1 MKRHTAIIL
10 AFVLAALTA
19 LSIGISWFT
28 HRAEFYPFRCTTYTR
43 YDLSRNEGKK
53 LEFDVA
59 QDLRFQN
66 KNSGY
71 LLINGQATD
80 GDNIST
86 LNRRIVLTE
95 GEKIDYD
102 TYRYQIAKTI
112 TSSTD
117 TTSDNIFN
125 ALLAELT
132 LDPSYLQLNIDK
144 VDENTYLISG
154 PLSYLFTCQRY

>member
-1 MKRHTAIIL
+1 MKRHTGIIL
-10 AFVLAALTA
+10 AFVLTALTA
-19 LSIGISWFT
+19 LSIGIFWFT
-28 HRAEFYPFRCTTYTR
+28 HRAESYPFRCATYTR
-43 YDLSRNEGKK
+43 YDLSRSEGNK
-53 LEFDVA
+53 LEFAVT

-71 LLINGQATD
+71 LLINGQVTS
-80 GDNIST
+80 GENIST

-102 TYRYQIAKTI
+102 TYRYQITKTI

-117 TTSDNIFN
+117 TTPDNLFN

-132 LDPSYLQLNIDK
+132 LDPAYLQLNIDK
-144 VDENTYLISG
+144 VDESAYLISG

>member
-1 MKRHTAIIL
+1 MKRHTGMIV
-10 AFVLAALTA
+10 AFMLAALVALFIATA
-19 LSIGISWFT
+19 WFT
-28 HRAEFYPFRCTTYTR
+28 HRAESYPFRCATFNR
-43 YDLSRNEGKK
+43 YDLSRNEGKR
-53 LEFDVA
+53 LEFAVT

-80 GDNIST
+80 GDVDSI
-86 LNRRIVLTE
+86 LNRRLILTQ
-95 GEKIDYD
+95 GDKIDSN
-102 TYRYQIAKTI
+102 TYRYQINKVV

-117 TTSDNIFN
+117 TTPDSIFN

-132 LDPSYLQLNIDK
+132 LDPSYLQLEVIKIDEK
-144 VDENTYLISG
+144 SWLMSG